1 LRVPGLKTLNQC
13 AWMLRGRLFGGGI
26 ILGYHRVAHDPD
38 DPWGLCVDPR
48 TFESHIEI
56 LRRDFCP
63 VPLGQVTEPRVGTLP
78 VVITFDDGYADV
90 WTDAVP
96 ILERHE
102 VPATVFVVP
111 AATSGSF
118 WWDRLR
124 ALLETPERLPAEL
137 DLDAGGLRMRWT
149 REQGHPALRDMLHRS
164 LRTIGSEALEE
175 ALAGIATWSGTGEIS
190 GRPPVAVLTDEQLDG
205 LGRHP
210 LLEVGSHT
218 MSHADLSVLGPE
230 ALDQEIRGSR
240 LWLQERLGE
249 EVESFSYPHGGLRPE
264 VRRLVED
271 SGYRRACSSS
281 SGLVQRRTDPY
292 HLPRLWPPSEPEGDF
307 RRWIHRWTGR

>member
-1 LRVPGLKTLNQC
+1 LRVPGLKTLHQY
-13 AWMLRGRLFGGGI
+13 AWMVRGRLSGGGV
-26 ILGYHRVAHDPD
+26 ILGYHRVADDPD

-56 LRRDFCP
+56 LRRDFRP
-63 VPLGQVTEPRVGTLP
+63 VPLGQVTGPHDGPLP

-96 ILERHE
+96 ILERFE

-111 AATSGSF
+111 EATSGSF

-124 ALLETPERLPAEL
+124 AMLETPDRFPEEL
-137 DLDAGGLRMRWT
+137 DLDIGGVRSRWT
-149 REQGHPALRDMLHRS
+149 TGQGVRALRGILHRS
-164 LRTIGSEALEE
+164 LGALGSEAREE
-175 ALAGIATWSGTGEIS
+175 MLTEIATWSRTGQTS
-190 GRPPVAVLTDEQLDG
+190 DCPPVSVLTAEQLDRI
-205 LGRHP
+205 GRHP
-210 LLEVGSHT
+210 LMEVGSHT
-218 MSHADLSVLGPE
+218 MSHADLSGLGPE
-230 ALDQEIRGSR
+230 DLDHEIRGSR
-240 LWLQERLGE
+240 RWLRERLGT

-281 SGLVQRRTDPY
+281 SGLVQTRTDPY
-292 HLPRLWPPSEPEGDF
+292 HLPRLWPPPRPGDDF
-307 RRWIHRWTGR
+307 RRWIHSWTGR

>member
-1 LRVPGLKTLNQC
+1 
-13 AWMLRGRLFGGGI
+13 MLRGRLLGGGF
-26 ILGYHRVAHDPD
+26 ILGYHRVADDPG

-56 LRRDFCP
+56 LRRDFRP
-63 VPLGQVTEPRVGTLP
+63 VPLRRSLELQAGPLP

-96 ILERHE
+96 ILERHD

-111 AATSGSF
+111 DAVSGSF

-124 ALLETPERLPAEL
+124 TLLGAPDRLPDSL
-137 DLDAGGLRMRWT
+137 GLDAGGLRLRWK
-149 REQGHPALRDMLHRS
+149 REQGSRSLRDMLYRS
-164 LRTIGSEALEE
+164 LRTIRSEAIEE
-175 ALAGIATWSGTGEIS
+175 VLAGIATWAGTGEIS
-190 GRPPVAVLTDEQLDG
+190 DLSPVAVLTDEQLDQ

-210 LLEVGSHT
+210 LVEVGSHT
-218 MSHADLSVLGPE
+218 MSHVDLSSLGPA
-230 ALDQEIRGSR
+230 ALDREIRGSR
-240 LWLQERLGE
+240 QWLQERLGK

-271 SGYRRACSSS
+271 SGYQRACSSS
-281 SGLVQRRTDPY
+281 SGLVHRRTDVY
-292 HLPRLWPPSEPEGDF
+292 DLPRLWPPPRPEDDF
-307 RRWIHRWTGR
+307 RRWIHSWTGR